1 MTGITTASGYLW
13 TGEKNR
19 SETGRNINELSDC
32 VSHNDRKIM
41 MIAWLLYIPVDVFIL
56 SICANHMCYN
66 SLFTIAIIFKT
77 IVITLTNDLFF
88 INTCCNLHF

>member
-41 MIAWLLYIPVDVFIL
+41 MIAWL
-56 SICANHMCYN
+56 
-66 SLFTIAIIFKT
+66 
-77 IVITLTNDLFF
+77 
-88 INTCCNLHF
+88 